1 LHANELYVSQ
11 STYLKIQAKSYQTW
25 CLLTAGIIDEYHIAH
40 EQAMERSVLLSNPP
54 PLNMVTMALEIPVV
68 IAKRIFG
75 IKYNLHAAC
84 ANVIYALYVNFPLVI
99 ALHLFVPLIAIFHF
113 AKFGLEGRFKGM
125 LEIVMAAKFVLILLC
140 MIPFSPLLFI
150 YYVFNHKSARE
161 KQGERIAA
169 RKARRRKK
177 WNLETAHEQKGDKEM
192 RRMMNGVNDKNM
204 ARLYAKK
211 KLLVERLTR
220 IDSNDSGVVTWQQ
233 FWSVMKHL
241 NQVGEQFQQK
251 ALDRKS
257 TIALTQMQ
265 QLAQIQHLAEH
276 RAPTA
281 GQMGKKNTHER
292 RQWSKIKNSL
302 DSIKRW
308 AEVSTVVQEAPAIED
323 DTKKEQAQQK
333 LNTRLRRAT
342 LQYQGFAVGKKA
354 SRQYAKQLKKIYQ
367 TEFMKVDAAER
378 LFNILVTQQEYRPTN
393 QSVWDLPSMKGQ
405 ESMLAGDQGDGRRL
419 SYRQLNFRLRPYVP
433 RIPIT
438 SVMQAVSHQSAA
450 STVKMIFEI
459 QESMQV
465 NMWETEQL
473 MREQHREI
481 YEELYRVEMMIEA
494 VKPKEATFKNKCDV
508 ERRVD
513 AMEFSFNQQL
523 TKITADFK
531 EILDQREG
539 IMQKLVRAHHLL
551 IISVVASHYLS
562 HAREG

>member
-1 LHANELYVSQ
+1 
-11 STYLKIQAKSYQTW
+11 LKIQAKSYQAW

-84 ANVIYALYVNFPLVI
+84 ANVIYALYVNLPLVV
-99 ALHLFVPLIAIFHF
+99 ALHLIVPLIAIFHF
-113 AKFGLEGRFKGM
+113 AKFGFEGRFKGM
-125 LEIVMAAKFVLILLC
+125 LEIVMAIKFIVILLC
-140 MIPFSPLLFI
+140 MVPFSPLLFV
-150 YYVFNHKSARE
+150 YYVFNHKSTRE
-161 KQGERIAA
+161 KQGERISA

-177 WNLETAHEQKGDKEM
+177 WNLDTPNEQKGDRDLF

-204 ARLYAKK
+204 ARLYSKK
-211 KLLVERLTR
+211 RRLLERLAR
-220 IDSNDSGVVTWQQ
+220 IDSGDSGAVTWQQ
-233 FWSVMKHL
+233 FWSVVKHL

-265 QLAQIQHLAEH
+265 QLAQIQQLAEH
-276 RAPTA
+276 RVPTSGEA
-281 GQMGKKNTHER
+281 GKKNTHDR

-308 AEVSTVVQEAPAIED
+308 AEVPTVQDIPPAAAVAED
-323 DTKKEQAQQK
+323 DEKKEQEQQK
-333 LNTRLRRAT
+333 LNSRLRRAT
-342 LQYQGFAVGKKA
+342 LQYHGFAVGKKA

-393 QSVWDLPSMKGQ
+393 QSVWDLPSMKGR
-405 ESMLAGDQGDGRRL
+405 ESMSAGDQGDGRRL

-481 YEELYRVEMMIEA
+481 YEELYRVEMMIEE
-494 VKPKEATFKNKCDV
+494 VKPKESTFKNKCDV

-523 TKITADFK
+523 TKITADFND
-531 EILDQREG
+531 ILEQREE
-539 IMQKLVRAHHLL
+539 IMLKLVTEPDFF
-551 IISVVASHYLS
+551 IFFC
-562 HAREG
+562 